1 MKKDNLKNEKQCA
14 IHDVSKSLPV
24 ESCCL
29 LIERITYI
37 NRLTTDKEKAERLIE
52 LVKATGFEL
61 TYKGNVC

>member
-1 MKKDNLKNEKQCA
+1 MKNTKKEKQCD
-14 IHDVSKSLPV
+14 IHAAVSKSLPV
-24 ESCCL
+24 EMCCL

-61 TYKGNVC
+61 TYKDNVS